1 MNYEIKIEPKNSDTQ
16 DYKKKESD
24 FLEYQKHEREAFY
37 TGVALYKMRDEFNE
51 RLIQQGMEPLP
62 VDEFMSHT
70 MELLKEELEK
80 HEP

>member
-1 MNYEIKIEPKNSDTQ
+1 
-16 DYKKKESD
+16 
-24 FLEYQKHEREAFY
+24 
-37 TGVALYKMRDEFNE
+37 MRDEFNE